1 MKNHKIEP
9 GEGRMKAAF
18 LTTVPDE
25 KIPVKVYAEYD
36 GPVPAQICDY
46 LANRIIGCAKDGFC
60 FPALPMDVYGD
71 IWQTLERR
79 ARNMPTL
86 RTAAATT
93 YLRRTVDNLLRKYF
107 ERNIKPR
114 RAEYRLTEGR
124 INATEN
130 DGRHDLDAP
139 EGKDVGFA
147 ASAAATE
154 GYDYDKNRIG
164 NIQPLTAQQLAE
176 NLTDEPGARERRQK
190 AAIVLGEIYEALR
203 ASGCAEGETLVRAFQ
218 AYVAADG
225 NLIEAAHL
233 AGIGKTKF
241 YKSWNRWLKVAKNIA
256 EKSGTC
262 RN

>member
-1 MKNHKIEP
+1 MKKHKVEP
-9 GEGRMKAAF
+9 VKDRMKAAF

-71 IWQTLERR
+71 IWQALERR

-86 RTAAATT
+86 ETAAATT
-93 YLRRTVDNLLRKYF
+93 YLHRTVDNLLRKYF
-107 ERNIKPR
+107 ERTVKPKR
-114 RAEYRLTEGR
+114 EEYRLTEGR
-124 INATEN
+124 INTTETV
-130 DGRHDLDAP
+130 GGPDLDAP

-154 GYDYDKNRIG
+154 GYDYDKKRVG

-176 NLTDEPGARERRQK
+176 NLADEPWAHERRQQS
-190 AAIVLGEIYEALR
+190 ALVLCEIYEALR
-203 ASGCAEGETLVRAFQ
+203 ASGCAEGETVVRAFQ
-218 AYVAADG
+218 AYVTADG
-225 NLIEAAHL
+225 NLVEAAHL

-256 EKSGTC
+256 EKSDAC

>member
-1 MKNHKIEP
+1 MKKHKIKP
-9 GEGRMKAAF
+9 REGRMKAPF

-36 GPVPAQICDY
+36 GPIPTKICDY

-86 RTAAATT
+86 ETAAMTT
-93 YLRRTVDNLLRKYF
+93 YLHRTVDNLLRKYF

-114 RAEYRLTEGR
+114 REEYRLTEGR
-124 INATEN
+124 INTAEN
-130 DGRHDLDAP
+130 DGGHYLDAP

-154 GYDYDKNRIG
+154 GYDYDKKRTG

-176 NLTDEPGARERRQK
+176 NLANEPGAHERRQQ
-190 AAIVLGEIYEALR
+190 AALVLCDIYEALR
-203 ASGCAEGETLVRAFQ
+203 VSGYVEGDTIVRAFQ
-218 AYVAADG
+218 AYIAADG
-225 NLIEAAHL
+225 NMVEAAHL

-241 YKSWNRWLKVAKNIA
+241 YKSWTRWLKVAKKIA
-256 EKSGTC
+256 EKSGVC